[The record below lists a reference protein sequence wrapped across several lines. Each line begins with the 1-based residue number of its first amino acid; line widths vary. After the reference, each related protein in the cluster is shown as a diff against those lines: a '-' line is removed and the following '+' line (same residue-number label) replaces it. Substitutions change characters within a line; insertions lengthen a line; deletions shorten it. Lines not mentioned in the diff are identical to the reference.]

1 MQENLNTAQLEQTG
15 ENTAGPAAGGEN
27 EAERRERY
35 DRLIKEEFK
44 DLYTGD
50 TQKLINRRFK
60 ELHELREKVRLQ
72 EQELE
77 ALRRQAAPP
86 APDYSGQIEEM
97 KAERPDFDF
106 EKEMERPDFAAL
118 IEKGAPLAAAWKVS
132 HHEEL
137 IAQAA
142 SSAGLEAERKIAA
155 NIACRGSRPREN
167 AASGGGVRDRRDVSS
182 LTREDRAEAARRALK
197 GESVHF

>member
-60 ELHELREKVRLQ
+60 ELHELREKFRLQ

-106 EKEMERPDFAAL
+106 EKEMERPPPGRSATMRSLLRRPQVRQGWRQNEKSRRTSPAGAAVP
-118 IEKGAPLAAAWKVS
+118 EKTPLPAAV
-132 HHEEL
+132 
-137 IAQAA
+137 
-142 SSAGLEAERKIAA
+142 
-155 NIACRGSRPREN
+155 
-167 AASGGGVRDRRDVSS
+167 
-182 LTREDRAEAARRALK
+182 
-197 GESVHF
+197 